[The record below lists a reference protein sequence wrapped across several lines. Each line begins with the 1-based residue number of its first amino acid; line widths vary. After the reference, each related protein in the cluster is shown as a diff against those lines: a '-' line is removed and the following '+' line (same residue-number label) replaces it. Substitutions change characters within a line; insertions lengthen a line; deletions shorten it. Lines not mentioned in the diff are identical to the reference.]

1 MTPAQAIEA
10 VAPVAEAILPATSS
24 RIERALLSAELARLA
39 TVDPRV
45 IVTIWN
51 PATCPVELL
60 PWLAQGVSVDI
71 WSDGWDE
78 TRKRQVIAASPMV
91 HRLKGTLG
99 ATRRALAAFELET
112 EVVEWWQD
120 GSRRG
125 TFRVEIVYRH
135 GSPVFDI
142 ETQGYAIVA
151 VDAAKPK
158 SRVFTTRAA
167 LEARGR
173 LYIAAYG
180 RTALSATAHPYAFDP
195 PVLRASAFVGAT
207 AATLISATAH
217 SRPS

>member
-45 IVTIWN
+45 IATIWD

-60 PWLAQGVSVDI
+60 PWLAQGVSVDV
-71 WSDGWDE
+71 WSNGWDE
-78 TRKRQVIAASPMV
+78 DRKRQVIAASPMV

-99 ATRRALAAFELET
+99 AVRRALAAFDLET
-112 EVVEWWQD
+112 RIIEWWED
-120 GSRRG
+120 GERRG
-125 TFRVEIVYRH
+125 TFRVEVVYRN
-135 GSPVFDI
+135 GSPIFDI
-142 ETQGYAIVA
+142 ETQGYAIEA